1 MGGGSK
7 GLPLPCDMKKT
18 KSFVRVRT
26 VFAVLILFFS
36 IALLIYPIISN
47 YTFEHRA
54 DSLISTYE
62 QQAEDMEDSAV
73 TRLWQEAM
81 EYNQAL
87 LNNHVQLT
95 DPFETVEQKMD
106 AGVYSEMLSVEDS
119 AIMTYIE
126 IPKISVYLPV
136 YHGTEPKTLEMG
148 VGHLEGSSL
157 PVGGDSTH
165 CILSGHTGLNRA
177 KIFTDLSELKAGD
190 HFFLHTLGKTLAY
203 EVDQILT
210 VEPYDISNLQLE
222 EGRDY
227 VTLVTCTPYGVNSHR
242 LLVRG
247 TRTEYEPE
255 TIKLETELAKDNPSN
270 QSQWM
275 REYQKALAT
284 GIALVLLV
292 SVLALTVERW
302 RKHHANR

>member
-1 MGGGSK
+1 M
-7 GLPLPCDMKKT
+7 
-18 KSFVRVRT
+18 
-26 VFAVLILFFS
+26 FAVLILLFS
-36 IALLIYPIISN
+36 MILLTYPLISN

-73 TRLWQEAM
+73 SQLWKAAD

-87 LNNHVQLT
+87 MNNHVQLT
-95 DPFETVEQKMD
+95 DPFEAVEQEMN
-106 AGVYSEMLSVEDS
+106 AGVYSEMLSVDDS
-119 AIMTYIE
+119 NIMTYIE

-136 YHGTEPKTLEMG
+136 YHGTDPKTLEMG

-157 PVGGDSTH
+157 PVGGDCTH

-177 KIFTDLSELKAGD
+177 KIFTDLSEVGAGD

-247 TRTEYEPE
+247 ARTEYEPE
-255 TIKLETELAKDNPSN
+255 TLKLETDLAKDNPSN
-270 QSQWM
+270 DSQWM
-275 REYQKALAT
+275 REYKKALAT
-284 GIALVLLV
+284 GVALVLLV
-292 SVLALTVERW
+292 AVLGWLLERW
-302 RKHHANR
+302 KKHHAKR

>member
-1 MGGGSK
+1 M
-7 GLPLPCDMKKT
+7 
-18 KSFVRVRT
+18 
-26 VFAVLILFFS
+26 AVLILLFS
-36 IALLIYPIISN
+36 MILLTYPLISN

-54 DSLISTYE
+54 DSIINTYQ
-62 QQAEDMEDSAV
+62 QQAEDMEDSVVAQ
-73 TRLWQEAM
+73 LWKAAD

-87 LNNHVQLT
+87 MNNHVQLT
-95 DPFETVEQKMD
+95 DPFEAVEREMN
-106 AGVYSEMLSVEDS
+106 AGVYSEMLSVDDS
-119 AIMTYIE
+119 TIMTYIE

-136 YHGTEPKTLEMG
+136 YHGTDPKTLEMG

-222 EGRDY
+222 EGKDY

-247 TRTEYEPE
+247 FRTEYEPE
-255 TIKLETELAKDNPSN
+255 TLKLETELAKDNPSN
-270 QSQWM
+270 QFQWM
-275 REYQKALAT
+275 REYLKALAT
-284 GIALVLLV
+284 GITLVLLV
-292 SVLALTVERW
+292 DMLGWLIGRW
-302 RKHHANR
+302 RKHHEKH